1 MWFFPCC
8 TPDSMYDLLIWKSF
22 EEIQEPFSLQTIN
35 FGAPPVVNTLSDLW
49 RPLIEKGTLRK
60 QDFVDAKLFKE
71 SGFEKVDVE
80 GLIAIIQ
87 KIRSPTSPEHVGT
100 FSVSSNLLGK
110 ELLDRVANSIDVSK
124 AFTNQAVELKKKL
137 LVIYTSESSII
148 GFLAVKTVLVRGSH
162 SELCFYWR

>member
-1 MWFFPCC
+1 
-8 TPDSMYDLLIWKSF
+8 MYDLLIWKSF